1 MSRKNGQINRLIGD
15 YLRQVTPPERVLDAA
30 KTELFRTRAA
40 SVKPKPVF
48 RLVAAIVSL
57 VLLFNLTVIAL
68 PFILLGGDNAPNSG
82 GAGGNSLGVSSQYSL
97 SDLKRKSVTRDEA
110 VKSADG
116 LGEFL
121 TSLGEISDETYYSY
135 SFAKDGDLAFVA
147 ARITVQ
153 SEYGSRTYKLYF
165 EITGRSFDEF
175 EKFNEANFLLDRTTA
190 TSFNGETVVLEYS
203 SLPVGGEYLG
213 RFSCNYGSV
222 RVYADLSSS
231 YPFE

>member
-15 YLRQVTPPERVLDAA
+15 YVRQITPPDSVLDAA
-30 KTELFRTRAA
+30 KAEMSRTRAA
-40 SVKPKPVF
+40 AVKPRPVF

-57 VLLFNLTVIAL
+57 VLLFNVTIIAL
-68 PFILLGGDNAPNSG
+68 PFILLSG
-82 GAGGNSLGVSSQYSL
+82 NDDKPGAGGIGSPGATSQYSI
-97 SDLKRKSVTRDEA
+97 SDLRRKSVTRDEA
-110 VKSADG
+110 TVSADG

-121 TSLGEISDETYYSY
+121 SSLGEISDEAYYAY
-135 SFAKDGDLAFVA
+135 SFAVSGDLAFVA

-153 SEYGSRTYKLYF
+153 DEGGSRTYKLYF
-165 EITGRSFDEF
+165 EVTTRSFDEF
-175 EKFNEANFLLDRTTA
+175 ERFSEASYYLDRTAA

-203 SLPVGGEYLG
+203 SAPVNGEYLG
-213 RFSCNYGSV
+213 RFSCSYGSV